1 MLNVHEVM
9 TPLFLLLAA
18 GAVIMTCYMWRG
30 ARRYYNLHVWYKLAM
45 ATQASIAI
53 TALIAVVTETY
64 WLALFPATL
73 FLFLSLKGKAAS
85 DQLIDA
91 ELNKIKSLY
100 NDKK

>member
-1 MLNVHEVM
+1 MLTVHEVI

-18 GAVIMTCYMWRG
+18 GAVLMTCYMWRR
-30 ARRYYNLHVWYKLAM
+30 ARHYYNLHVWYKLAI

-53 TALIAVVTETY
+53 MAILAVVTETY
-64 WLALFPATL
+64 WLALLPATL
-73 FLFLSLKGKAAS
+73 FLLLSLKGKAAS

-100 NDKK
+100 NDKR